1 MALGSA
7 GRGKEEEDRV
17 CNAHAMFV
25 EWIEEEE
32 EEVIFQLLLRLERR
46 ICGGKEF
53 ILNVR
58 MGVGCKG
65 RPHRLDTDQ
74 VVLDRRFDV
83 TCSICSCSV

>member
-25 EWIEEEE
+25 EWIEEERSYFSATTE
-32 EEVIFQLLLRLERR
+32 IGEKNLWREGVDI
-46 ICGGKEF
+46 

-58 MGVGCKG
+58 LGVGCKG
-65 RPHRLDTDQ
+65 RPHHLDTDQ
-74 VVLDRRFDV
+74 VVLDRRFNV
-83 TCSICSCSV
+83 TCSIYSCSV